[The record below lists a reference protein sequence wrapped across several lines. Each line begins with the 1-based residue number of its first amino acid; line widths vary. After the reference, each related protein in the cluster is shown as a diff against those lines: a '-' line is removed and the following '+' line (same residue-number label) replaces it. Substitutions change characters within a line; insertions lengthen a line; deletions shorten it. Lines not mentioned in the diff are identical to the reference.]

1 MKKKNI
7 FSRITIWSVL
17 LYPTFVSCTQDEF
30 FDESCM
36 YSTNASRLGGARMEI
51 MDEVT
56 KAGESTSNP
65 LKLSDFPIDDIYGIM
80 TLSWPEG
87 VNFSS
92 IDSRIRVDA
101 DVKIIK
107 EGKYALLS
115 KRTSFPSSHDWIAS
129 STCYARIVKT
139 LDTGAKDTI
148 EVTFSH
154 SAKIEKTSVS
164 LP

>member
-65 LKLSDFPIDDIYGIM
+65 F
-80 TLSWPEG
+80 
-87 VNFSS
+87 
-92 IDSRIRVDA
+92 
-101 DVKIIK
+101 
-107 EGKYALLS
+107 
-115 KRTSFPSSHDWIAS
+115 
-129 STCYARIVKT
+129 
-139 LDTGAKDTI
+139 
-148 EVTFSH
+148 
-154 SAKIEKTSVS
+154 
-164 LP
+164 